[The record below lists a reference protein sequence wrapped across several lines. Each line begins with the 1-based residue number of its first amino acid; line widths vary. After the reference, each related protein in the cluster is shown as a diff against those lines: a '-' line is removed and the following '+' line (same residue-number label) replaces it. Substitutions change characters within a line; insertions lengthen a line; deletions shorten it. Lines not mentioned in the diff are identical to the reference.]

1 MYCIIPLVLGFV
13 AGRTCGYGGGC
24 GGGYSY
30 SCGYRRCCRF

>member
-24 GGGYSY
+24 GGYSY